1 MSNKL
6 TKLIGIDIIK
16 RAKGDFNDMHT
27 NEFQTCASALP
38 ENLTT
43 TTEEAIGIWLADT
56 IVRAIKIGCAALLV
70 LIGCWFVAGI
80 FNAKLSHV
88 LLLYCLFKT
97 TSLQLKQK

>member
-1 MSNKL
+1 
-6 TKLIGIDIIK
+6 
-16 RAKGDFNDMHT
+16 MHT

-56 IVRAIKIGCAALLV
+56 IVRAIKIGCVVLLV
-70 LIGCWFVAGI
+70 LIGCSLVAGI

>member
-1 MSNKL
+1 
-6 TKLIGIDIIK
+6 
-16 RAKGDFNDMHT
+16 MHT

-38 ENLTT
+38 KNLNTA
-43 TTEEAIGIWLADT
+43 TEEAIGIWLADT

>member
-1 MSNKL
+1 
-6 TKLIGIDIIK
+6 
-16 RAKGDFNDMHT
+16 MHT

-38 ENLTT
+38 ENLNTA
-43 TTEEAIGIWLADT
+43 TEEAIGIWLADT

-88 LLLYCLFKT
+88 LLLYCLFKI